1 MNDEKLARA
10 IEWMGPRYVLHP
22 ANRVPRIPVSHQQE
36 LHRTD
41 VASTFKRIR
50 KSMEKSS

>member
-22 ANRVPRIPVSHQQE
+22 EKRVKKIPVSHQQE
-36 LHRTD
+36 MHRTD
-41 VASTFKRIR
+41 VAATFRRVR